1 MTFFKLRQGNS
12 KACVKKYHSGYTRN
26 YVLLTNIHKYTIIYM
41 YICHVFKEDD
51 IRVNYLPCT
60 YYIKLILAGSV
71 DKCTVYVF
79 FATWTQNV

>member
-1 MTFFKLRQGNS
+1 
-12 KACVKKYHSGYTRN
+12 
-26 YVLLTNIHKYTIIYM
+26 M
-41 YICHVFKEDD
+41 YIRHVFKEDD
-51 IRVNYLPCT
+51 IRVNFLPCT

>member
-1 MTFFKLRQGNS
+1 
-12 KACVKKYHSGYTRN
+12 
-26 YVLLTNIHKYTIIYM
+26 M

-79 FATWTQNV
+79 FCNMDSERIMFTDIVTDTF

>member
-1 MTFFKLRQGNS
+1 
-12 KACVKKYHSGYTRN
+12 
-26 YVLLTNIHKYTIIYM
+26 M

-79 FATWTQNV
+79 FATWTQNVKCLQIWSQTLFRITCVNYFICLHAQILLDVSTV